1 MLKDFKAFIMKGNVL
16 DLAVAVIIGGA
27 FGAIVTSMVNDIIM
41 PPIGMILGHIDFK
54 DLFVNLNGQSYASL
68 AAAKAAGA
76 PVIAYGQF
84 LNTAIN
90 FLIIAFVVFI
100 AVRAVGKLQKAA
112 MPRSSPAPAS
122 RYRPPRSA
130 RSVAPPFRF
139 RRNGARSAPRTFRHK
154 GPGRAGFS
162 LEGLAEL
169 ARIGGRCGLRSAF
182 VPGTQPVYCNPTR
195 ATLTPRTGFRP
206 DCNKM
211 KLRPGRCEASRRDR
225 QYPYAKHR
233 ASSYIRCDLR
243 WISRKLGRP
252 GVRSTGNHGLG
263 QPHRHPHRRAP
274 L

>member
-112 MPRSSPAPAS
+112 MPAPPPPPPAAPATKDC
-122 RYRPPRSA
+122 PFCCSA
-130 RSVAPPFRF
+130 IPIPA
-139 RRNGARSAPRTFRHK
+139 K
-154 GPGRAGFS
+154 
-162 LEGLAEL
+162 
-169 ARIGGRCGLRSAF
+169 RCPQCTSHLPA
-182 VPGTQPVYCNPTR
+182 
-195 ATLTPRTGFRP
+195 
-206 DCNKM
+206 
-211 KLRPGRCEASRRDR
+211 
-225 QYPYAKHR
+225 
-233 ASSYIRCDLR
+233 
-243 WISRKLGRP
+243 
-252 GVRSTGNHGLG
+252 
-263 QPHRHPHRRAP
+263 
-274 L
+274 